1 MPLKFLLKVNKN
13 RLGIGYIEKIL
24 KNKIKWVG
32 VNENPALELE
42 IKNLSKEYD
51 KLCAEE
57 KLLDYWIDKT
67 NEDLQNF
74 AKNEENTKYA
84 FVTFNDIKNLK
95 KNSDSN
101 ETFLI
106 IKAPKGTTMELPLG
120 NDEFGEGQEY
130 PHQIFLH
137 SENGE
142 IIPFIVSD
150 EKIDWE
156 LDNQKKQN
164 EFNG

>member
-1 MPLKFLLKVNKN
+1 MK
-13 RLGIGYIEKIL
+13 GIGYIEKIL

-32 VNENPALELE
+32 ANENPELELE

-67 NEDLQNF
+67 NDDLQNF
-74 AKNEENTKYA
+74 AKNEEHTKYA

-95 KNSDSN
+95 KSSEN

-106 IKAPKGTTMELPLG
+106 IKAPKGTTMELPLS
-120 NDEFGEGQEY
+120 NENEFGENQEY
-130 PHQIFLH
+130 PNQIYLQ
-137 SENGE
+137 SDNGE

-150 EKIDWE
+150 DKIDWE
-156 LDNQKKQN
+156 F
-164 EFNG
+164 ENGNRRPEDINVSNMI

>member
-1 MPLKFLLKVNKN
+1 M
-13 RLGIGYIEKIL
+13 
-24 KNKIKWVG
+24 
-32 VNENPALELE
+32 NENPALEHE
-42 IKNLSKEYD
+42 ISNLSKENE
-51 KLCAEE
+51 KLKAEE

-67 NEDLQNF
+67 NNELQEF
-74 AKNEENTKYA
+74 AKNEENTKFA

-95 KNSDSN
+95 KNSEGN

-106 IKAPKGTTMELPLG
+106 IKAPKGTTMELPVG
-120 NDEFGEGQEY
+120 GEGEFPEGQEY

-142 IIPFIVSD
+142 IVPFIVSD

-156 LDNQKKQN
+156 FENQKKQGT
-164 EFNG
+164 FQ

>member
-1 MPLKFLLKVNKN
+1 M
-13 RLGIGYIEKIL
+13 
-24 KNKIKWVG
+24 
-32 VNENPALELE
+32 NENPALELE
-42 IKNLSKEYD
+42 IKNLSKEYE

-67 NEDLQNF
+67 NEDLQSF
-74 AKNEENTKYA
+74 AKDEEHTKYA

-95 KNSDSN
+95 KSSENN

-106 IKAPKGTTMELPLG
+106 IKAPKGTTMELPIQS
-120 NDEFGEGQEY
+120 EEEGQEY
-130 PHQIFLH
+130 PNQIFLH

-150 EKIDWE
+150 EKIDLE
-156 LDNQKKQN
+156 FDGKKN
-164 EFNG
+164 TYNN